1 MQTSPNPSSV
11 TAIDLFAGPGGWDV
25 ACQHLGI
32 DVTGYE
38 WDEAA
43 VATRKVA
50 GHKTVHG
57 DVRQYE
63 PVAADLLIASPS
75 CQSFSVAGNGAGRK
89 ALDQVLTDIDRIA
102 RGEVIDLYGYDDD
115 RTALVLTPLIW
126 AFAMHEA
133 GTPYRH
139 LAFEQVPPVR
149 PVWVAMLDALR
160 PLGYRGEV
168 GLVQAEAYGVP
179 QTRKR
184 AILVAALDHQA
195 VLPTPTHS
203 KYHPRNP
210 QKLDENVLP
219 WVSMAQALGWGMTQ
233 RPTMTVTAGGGATG
247 GAEPFGNGAR
257 KSMKKARDQGKWS
270 DDVSGAQ
277 VSIHPCFL
285 QGNQKP
291 TGEQYQLRNGDT
303 PAMAMTTN
311 SYLYKVGDASGT
323 GEESGMV
330 YDTNNTTR
338 WGQPDETRYQRPV
351 EHPAPTTTASLS
363 RHTIGPKGF
372 TTAQRREALAQQDY
386 GAKIVPAKTRSY
398 APVHTRGCYSTE
410 VVGHSMHIDLHRS

>member
-1 MQTSPNPSSV
+1 MQTSEQPSSL

-38 WDEAA
+38 WDDAA
-43 VATRKVA
+43 VATRTAA

-57 DVRQYE
+57 DIRKYD
-63 PVAADLLIASPS
+63 PVAADILIASPS

-89 ALDQVLTDIDRIA
+89 ALDQVLTDIQRIA
-102 RGEVIDLYGYDDD
+102 NGETIDLYGYDDD

-126 AFAMHEA
+126 AMTMHQA

-139 LAFEQVPPVR
+139 VAFEQVPPVK
-149 PVWVAMLDALR
+149 PVWEAMLTVLET
-160 PLGYRGEV
+160 LGYRSEV

-184 AILVAALDHQA
+184 AILVASLEHEAT
-195 VLPTPTHS
+195 LPKPTHS

-210 QKLDENVLP
+210 LQRDEGVLP
-219 WVSMAQALGWGMTQ
+219 WVSMAEALGWGMTQ

-247 GAEPFGNGAR
+247 GAEPFGNSAR
-257 KSMKKARDQGKWS
+257 QGMKKARAQGRWT
-270 DDVSGAQ
+270 DEISGAE
-277 VSIHPCFL
+277 VNISPYFL

-291 TGEQYQLRNGDT
+291 TGQQYQRRNGDT

-311 SYLYKVGDASGT
+311 SHVYKVGNTTAQR
-323 GEESGMV
+323 EESGLV

-338 WGQPDETRYQRPV
+338 WGRPDEVRYQRPV
-351 EHPAPTTTASLS
+351 ESTRLPPQQPVCHATPSVPRGSPPTSAA
-363 RHTIGPKGF
+363 RP
-372 TTAQRREALAQQDY
+372 
-386 GAKIVPAKTRSY
+386 
-398 APVHTRGCYSTE
+398 
-410 VVGHSMHIDLHRS
+410 